1 MTNLSS
7 NRDLDIE
14 AKADIPFS
22 HRIIKGVNAPEST
35 AEIVELHT
43 SIQKYKQYID
53 KLNEQ
58 LTRYQTLIPLVGIEE
73 SKMVEGKEIPEEAQ
87 DFILLLADHPLIQ
100 SYEHHF
106 QALEKENGSLK
117 RDLEQLKVQHNN
129 MSKESEVMAKSL
141 MEKTKKLAEVM
152 DPKKGFIEGSIEGI
166 AELKDNYKKEQA
178 ALLNEIEL
186 SHQRIATLE
195 NELKVQTQVS
205 IELADKNK
213 ELNERLFKLQNFS
226 ETLAA
231 DREKCDRKLN
241 TVNDDLRRCT
251 DEKEDFYTQKTRL
264 ETDFKLMQKSAEQYK
279 EAYEELEMRKS
290 RENEALEK
298 ELNDKELTIKDQK
311 TKLFLQEREI
321 DDLKDINRKLQR
333 DLDQTKNDFTQMLKI
348 MEDHE
353 SRIALFDERE
363 KELKILESNC
373 RKKISE
379 TELLEEQLKIKERQY
394 QDKIQTIEKQWKR
407 ELDEKQ
413 KKCDAL
419 LDLTRGTNRTL
430 LDKHEEEI
438 NTLNENNYR
447 LKSSLD
453 KAIAEHKIAEEE
465 RNKTVNALTEFQKSL
480 QDKNINLESKLRDTV
495 RKELEE
501 KQTLQVRLS
510 EISHSLG
517 RFEEKAKEAED
528 KVKSMKLELETAEK
542 KASVLEQENKELRST
557 CGTLT
562 DEKKSFTRELD
573 RVRRLNQSK
582 VNEVEDVYN
591 IKLKTQTSEMER
603 MKERYKTG
611 EAKLYH
617 LLKQQEGIAEKWR
630 TEHQQSVRYFEKV
643 VGELNSQMKSLRKE
657 NVSLK
662 ASIKENELGS
672 IIVREKSLN
681 L

>member
-14 AKADIPFS
+14 AKVDIPFA
-22 HRIIKGVNAPEST
+22 HRVIKGINVPEST
-35 AEIVELHT
+35 AEIVELHA

-58 LTRYQTLIPLVGIEE
+58 LTRYQTLMPLVGIEE
-73 SKMVEGKEIPEEAQ
+73 SKLVEGREIPEEAQ

-106 QALEKENGSLK
+106 QALEKENRTLK
-117 RDLEQLKVQHNN
+117 RDLEQLKVQYNN

-152 DPKKGFIEGSIEGI
+152 DPKKGFIEGNMEEIT
-166 AELKDNYKKEQA
+166 ELKNNYKKEQA
-178 ALLNEIEL
+178 ALLSEIEL

-195 NELKVQTQVS
+195 NEFKAQTQVS

-213 ELNERLFKLQNFS
+213 ELNERLFKLQNFT
-226 ETLAA
+226 EALAV
-231 DREKCDRKLN
+231 DKEKCDRKLN
-241 TVNDDLRRCT
+241 AVNDDLKRCT
-251 DEKEDFYTQKTRL
+251 DEKEDFYAQKTKL
-264 ETDFKLMQKSAEQYK
+264 ETDFKLMQRSAEQYK
-279 EAYEELEMRKS
+279 EAYEELEIRKS
-290 RENEALEK
+290 GEIEALEK
-298 ELNDKELTIKDQK
+298 ELNDKELAIKDHK

-333 DLDQTKNDFTQMLKI
+333 DLDQTKSDFTQMLKI

-353 SRIALFDERE
+353 SRIALFDEKE
-363 KELKILESNC
+363 KELKILENNC

-379 TELLEEQLKIKERQY
+379 TELLEEELKIKERQY
-394 QDKIQTIEKQWKR
+394 QDKIETMERQWKR

-438 NTLNENNYR
+438 NILNENNYK

-453 KAIAEHKIAEEE
+453 KAIAEHKLAEEE
-465 RNKTVNALTEFQKSL
+465 RDKAVNALTDFQKSL
-480 QDKNINLESKLRDTV
+480 QDKNINLELKLRDTV

-501 KQTLQVRLS
+501 KQRLQIRLN
-510 EISHSLG
+510 ETAHSLEKY
-517 RFEEKAKEAED
+517 EEKAKEAED
-528 KVKSMKLELETAEK
+528 MVKSMKLKLETTEK
-542 KASVLEQENKELRST
+542 KAKLLEQDNKELRIT
-557 CGTLT
+557 YGALT
-562 DEKKSFTRELD
+562 DEKKNFSRELD

-582 VNEVEDVYN
+582 VSEIEDVYN
-591 IKLKTQTSEMER
+591 IKVKTLTSEMER
-603 MKERYKTG
+603 MKGRYKTS

-630 TEHQQSVRYFEKV
+630 TEHQQSVKYFEKV
-643 VGELNSQMKSLRKE
+643 VGELNNQMKSLKKE
-657 NVSLK
+657 NISLK